1 MLKLPKCPYCGCSY
15 SYGKINKIKNKNVNE
30 CTSCKKLMSVAYKKN
45 ALITAAVLFVVLIV
59 LNTLLFKF
67 TKNATVYP
75 NLIIT
80 IIFIILFMCFIPFL
94 VRFGKIDGQEQQE
107 KLKKNRHRQ
116 KKMKDIKST
125 EDENPLKDTIF
136 D

>member
-1 MLKLPKCPYCGCSY
+1 
-15 SYGKINKIKNKNVNE
+15 
-30 CTSCKKLMSVAYKKN
+30 MSVAYKKN